1 MNSGSDQRGSDALR
15 LSDYTAFEHILL
27 GDLRDLL
34 EEPPD
39 KTTRKWLLAVLDALL
54 DTLPRQ
60 YELQADG
67 GYLSEVLDQFPNWAE
82 QVERLRS
89 EKQELF
95 VKLRQLREGI
105 GKRVSFAKI
114 AEEVRKGLRD
124 WMSSLSSHQ
133 RRERR
138 IMQTAFNLDVGPGD

>member
-1 MNSGSDQRGSDALR
+1 MDSSLNQTRSENLQ
-15 LSDYTAFEHILL
+15 LSDYTALEHILL

-39 KTTRKWLLAVLDALL
+39 KTTRRWLLAVLDALL

-60 YELQADG
+60 YELQANG
-67 GYLSEVLDQFPNWAE
+67 GYLSEVLEEFPNWAV
-82 QVERLRS
+82 QVDQLRT

-95 VKLRQLREGI
+95 AKLRRLREEVGQ
-105 GKRVSFAKI
+105 RASFAKI

-124 WMSSLSSHQ
+124 WMASLSSHQ

-138 IMQTAFNLDVGPGD
+138 IMQTAFNLDVGIGD

>member
-95 VKLRQLREGI
+95 VKLRQLREEI